1 MSKLVSRGRPVDKR
15 KQDLQ
20 KSRLIQSAGDLLKN
34 KSYRSITIRE
44 VADNANIN
52 SAMVRY
58 YFKNKEGLFIALLEE
73 MSKQQGSILEKLAHS
88 DNPIEEFIRV
98 MILNISENSGLAR
111 TIHDEMMNKDSALK
125 DAFIAQFP
133 RPMSSFLPK
142 LIEDQIKS
150 GNFRSDLDPK
160 HTAFQLM
167 SLIILPFL
175 GAPVREAAW
184 EINDT
189 ELTDPK
195 WAKSIY
201 QLFIT
206 GCKKVTS

>member
-1 MSKLVSRGRPVDKR
+1 MSKQVGRGRPVDQR

-20 KSRLIQSAGDLLKN
+20 KSRLIQSAADLLKN
-34 KSYRSITIRE
+34 KSYRSITVRE

-58 YFKNKEGLFIALLEE
+58 YFKNKEGLFIALLKE
-73 MSKQQGSILEKLAHS
+73 MSKQQHSILEKLAHCE
-88 DNPIEEFIRV
+88 NPIEEFIRV
-98 MILNISENSGLAR
+98 MVRDISENSGLAR
-111 TIHDEMMNKDSALK
+111 TIHDEIMNEDSALK

-142 LIEDQIKS
+142 LIEDQMKA
-150 GNFRSDLDPK
+150 GNFRADLDPK
-160 HTAFQLM
+160 YTAFQLM

-175 GAPVREAAW
+175 GAPVRKEAW

-189 ELTDPK
+189 EITDPK
-195 WAKSIY
+195 WIKSIV